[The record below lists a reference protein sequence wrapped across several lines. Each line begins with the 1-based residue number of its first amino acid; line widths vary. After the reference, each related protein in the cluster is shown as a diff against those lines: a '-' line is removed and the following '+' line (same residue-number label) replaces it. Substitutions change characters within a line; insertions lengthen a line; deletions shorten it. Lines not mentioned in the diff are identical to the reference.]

1 MVGCGSRA
9 APAHAQLIGWVGQQG
24 KTGAKMGEAMTYV
37 IQGYYGSQYGWED
50 VCAETERGEAVD
62 RLREYRE
69 NDPDHGYRMI
79 QQNESEVQQ

>member
-1 MVGCGSRA
+1 
-9 APAHAQLIGWVGQQG
+9 
-24 KTGAKMGEAMTYV
+24 MTYV